1 MQPKKYNSI
10 SSLRNI
16 SQWDFETVLIE
27 GKISNLNITENNWYK
42 LYDLYLEK
50 IGQKAE
56 IARKVQVYKNYI
68 NELTNLI
75 KEPNAPKIYF
85 KIAKKELEALQYKG
99 DDKDTISPLIRK
111 EYGNIDKKQISVEE
125 YTDLILALK
134 DNSKNV
140 S

>member
-27 GKISNLNITENNWYK
+27 GKISHLNITENNWYK

-85 KIAKKELEALQYKG
+85 KIAKKELESLQYKG

-111 EYGNIDKKQISVEE
+111 EYGNIDKKKISVEE

>member
-27 GKISNLNITENNWYK
+27 GKISHLNITENNWYK

-50 IGQKAE
+50 IGQKTE